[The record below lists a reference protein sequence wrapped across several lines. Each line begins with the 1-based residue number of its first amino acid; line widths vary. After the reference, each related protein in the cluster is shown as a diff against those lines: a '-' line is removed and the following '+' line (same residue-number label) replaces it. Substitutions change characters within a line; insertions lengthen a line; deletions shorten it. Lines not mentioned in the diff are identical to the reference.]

1 MEKGLVERVAY
12 LRGLAEGLG
21 ITRDAGEGRVLLQVI
36 EVLQDVAREVSEMQS
51 RQTEH
56 EERLDSIDE
65 DLAAVEENLY
75 EDEFDYV
82 DIECPHCKETVCF
95 EEDLLDEE
103 SELRCPNC
111 GGVIFSADRDGED
124 RDGPGPESGG
134 GEGEGGSPASS

>member
-21 ITRDAGEGRVLLQVI
+21 ISKEAGEGRVLLQVI
-36 EVLQDVAREVSEMQS
+36 EVLQDVAREVSEMES

-95 EEDLLDEE
+95 DADLLDEE
-103 SELRCPNC
+103 SELCCPSC
-111 GGVIFSADRDGED
+111 GGVIFSADRDEEESQGQ
-124 RDGPGPESGG
+124 GPEGAG
-134 GEGEGGSPASS
+134 GEGKGGSPASN